1 MPPLNPSPATGVLLV
16 IGSCLSLQF
25 GAALAD
31 GLFPYLGP
39 WGVTTLRLGLAA
51 LFLLAV
57 ARPAAWGW
65 SRQAWTGVVLLG
77 ASLGAMNGFFF
88 ASIERLPLAV
98 AVAFEF
104 IGPLVL
110 AAVLSRSARDMLW
123 VGIAAVGMVLLGLE
137 SALGAESLDPV
148 GIAFALVAGAFWA
161 AYILCSARVGR
172 EVPGVGGLAVAMA
185 IGALGTMVLGAPGA
199 LKAVHHPELAG
210 LILGVAL
217 LSSVVPYTLE
227 LAALRRL
234 SKPTF
239 SVLLSLEPVFAAA
252 VAWVMLDQTF
262 GWVRALAIALVV
274 AASVGTTRTAVQ
286 LSRKRAR
293 DALPPAAIR
302 HTDPAAPA
310 PEAPP

>member
-1 MPPLNPSPATGVLLV
+1 MSPLNPSPATGVLLV

-31 GLFPYLGP
+31 GLFPHLGP

-98 AVAFEF
+98 AVSFEF

-123 VGIAAVGMVLLGLE
+123 VGIAAAGMVLLGLE

-148 GIAFALVAGAFWA
+148 GIAFALVAGACTPPPTGGGHRPHRA
-161 AYILCSARVGR
+161 P
-172 EVPGVGGLAVAMA
+172 VPG
-185 IGALGTMVLGAPGA
+185 
-199 LKAVHHPELAG
+199 
-210 LILGVAL
+210 
-217 LSSVVPYTLE
+217 
-227 LAALRRL
+227 
-234 SKPTF
+234 
-239 SVLLSLEPVFAAA
+239 
-252 VAWVMLDQTF
+252 
-262 GWVRALAIALVV
+262 
-274 AASVGTTRTAVQ
+274 
-286 LSRKRAR
+286 
-293 DALPPAAIR
+293 
-302 HTDPAAPA
+302 PA
-310 PEAPP
+310 PRTRRSAPWPAHRTLTRSRGSTSSA

>member
-1 MPPLNPSPATGVLLV
+1 MSPLNPSPATGVLLV

-31 GLFPYLGP
+31 GLFPHLGP

-98 AVAFEF
+98 AVSFEF

-110 AAVLSRSARDMLW
+110 AALLSRSARDMLW
-123 VGIAAVGMVLLGLE
+123 VGIATAGMVLLGLE

-148 GIAFALVAGAFWA
+148 GIAFALVAGGFWA

-185 IGALGTMVLGAPGA
+185 IGALGTAILGAPGA
-199 LKAVHHPELAG
+199 MQALHHPELAG

-262 GWVRALAIALVV
+262 GWLRALAIALVV
-274 AASVGTTRTAVQ
+274 AASIGTTRTAVQ
-286 LSRKRAR
+286 LSRRRAR
-293 DALPPAAIR
+293 EALPPAAIR
-302 HTDPAAPA
+302 HTDPAAPEDA
-310 PEAPP
+310 R

>member
-1 MPPLNPSPATGVLLV
+1 MSSLNSSPTTGVLLV
-16 IGSCLSLQF
+16 LGSCLSLQF

-39 WGVTTLRLGLAA
+39 WGVTTFRLGLAA
-51 LFLLAV
+51 LFLLAI
-57 ARPAAWGW
+57 ARPAFWGW
-65 SRQAWTGVVLLG
+65 SREAWTGVLLLG

-98 AVAFEF
+98 AVSFEF
-104 IGPLVL
+104 TGPLLL
-110 AAVLSRSARDMLW
+110 AAVLSRRGRDMVW
-123 VGIAAVGMVLLGLE
+123 VGIAAVGMVLLGVE
-137 SALGAESLDPV
+137 SAIGAESLDPV
-148 GIAFALVAGAFWA
+148 GIGFALIAGAFWA

-172 EVPGVGGLAVAMA
+172 QVPGVGGLAVAMA
-185 IGALGTMVLGAPGA
+185 IGALGTMIPGGRGA
-199 LKAVHHPELAG
+199 LQAIHHPELVW

-227 LAALRRL
+227 LGALRRL

-262 GWVRALAIALVV
+262 GALRAVAIALVV
-274 AASVGTTRTAVQ
+274 AASVGTTRTAVRQ
-286 LSRKRAR
+286 ARKPVH
-293 DALPPAAIR
+293 DGLPPATIR
-302 HTDPAAPA
+302 HTDPAAPE
-310 PEAPP
+310 PESPR

>member
-1 MPPLNPSPATGVLLV
+1 MPPLNSSPATGVLLV
-16 IGSCLSLQF
+16 VGSCLSLQF
-25 GAALAD
+25 GAALAS
-31 GLFPYLGP
+31 GLFPHLGP

-51 LFLLAV
+51 LFLLAI
-57 ARPAAWGW
+57 ARPAVGGW
-65 SRQAWTGVVLLG
+65 SRKAWTGVLLLG

-110 AAVLSRSARDMLW
+110 AAVLSRSGRDLLW
-123 VGIAAVGMVLLGLE
+123 VGIAATGLVLLGVE
-137 SALGAESLDPV
+137 SALGAESLDPA

-172 EVPGVGGLAVAMA
+172 QVPGVGGLAVAMA
-185 IGALGTMVLGAPGA
+185 IGATGTMILGGPGA
-199 LKAVHHPELAG
+199 LKAIHHPELAG

-227 LAALRRL
+227 LGALRRL
-234 SKPTF
+234 SKPAF

-262 GWVRALAIALVV
+262 GWLRAAAIALVV
-274 AASVGTTRTAVQ
+274 AASVGTTRTAMRQ
-286 LSRKRAR
+286 SRRSSP

-310 PEAPP
+310 ADTPQ